1 MASNGCEEPE
11 MRPLPLVMA
20 GVIACFVA
28 NAGHAAEDGIYIGAA
43 IGQAVTDDTLGL
55 GEVYDDTDQLEK
67 LIVGW
72 RPIDW
77 FAIEASYFDLGAVT
91 LDQTVPAAA
100 PFRLEQ
106 DGWNVFAMFLWE
118 IGAVD
123 LFAKGGIVNSDA
135 DLTQNVGG
143 GQASSVDEDTDFGW
157 GVGVQFR
164 FRKLATR
171 IEWERLTISNGDRFD
186 HPELVSLGIT
196 WTF

>member
-1 MASNGCEEPE
+1 

-20 GVIACFVA
+20 GAIACLA
-28 NAGHAAEDGIYIGAA
+28 ADRGHAAEDGIYIGAA
-43 IGQAVTDDTLGL
+43 IGEAVTDDTLGL
-55 GEVYDDTDQLEK
+55 GEAYDDTDQLEK
-67 LIVGW
+67 FIVGW
-72 RPIDW
+72 RLMDW

-106 DGWNVFAMFLWE
+106 DGWDVSAMFLWE
-118 IGAVD
+118 MSVVD
-123 LFAKGGIVNSDA
+123 LFAKGGVVNSDA

-143 GQASSVDEDTDFGW
+143 GQTSSVDEDTDFGW

-164 FRKLATR
+164 LRKLATR
-171 IEWERLTISNGDRFD
+171 IEWQKLSISNGARFD

>member
-1 MASNGCEEPE
+1 
-11 MRPLPLVMA
+11 MRRLHLVMA
-20 GVIACFVA
+20 GAIACLAV
-28 NAGHAAEDGIYIGAA
+28 NVGHAAEDGIYIGAA

-67 LIVGW
+67 FIVGW
-72 RPIDW
+72 RLIDW
-77 FAIEASYFDLGAVT
+77 FAIEASYFDLGVVT

-106 DGWNVFAMFLWE
+106 DGWDVFAMFLWE
-118 IGAVD
+118 MSAVD

-135 DLTQNVGG
+135 DLTQSVGG
-143 GQASSVDEDTDFGW
+143 AQTSSVDEDTDFGW

-171 IEWERLTISNGDRFD
+171 IEWEKLTISNGDRLD

>member
-1 MASNGCEEPE
+1 
-11 MRPLPLVMA
+11 MRPLHLVMA
-20 GVIACFVA
+20 GAIACLTA

-55 GEVYDDTDQLEK
+55 GEFYDDSDQLEK
-67 LIVGW
+67 FIVGW
-72 RPIDW
+72 RLIDW
-77 FAIEASYFDLGAVT
+77 FAIEASYFDLGEVT

-106 DGWNVFAMFLWE
+106 DGWDVFAMFLWE
-118 IGAVD
+118 MSAVD

-135 DLTQNVGG
+135 DLTQGTGG
-143 GQASSVDEDTDFGW
+143 GQTSSVDEDTDFGW
-157 GVGVQFR
+157 GLGVQFR

-171 IEWERLTISNGDRFD
+171 IEYENLTISNGERFE
-186 HPELVSLGIT
+186 HPEMVSLGIT